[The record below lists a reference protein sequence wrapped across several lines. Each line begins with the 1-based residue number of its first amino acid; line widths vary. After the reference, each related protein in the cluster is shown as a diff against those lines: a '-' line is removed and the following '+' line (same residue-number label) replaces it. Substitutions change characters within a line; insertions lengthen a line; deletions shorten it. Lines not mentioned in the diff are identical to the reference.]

1 MLFFGMLNWTHTW
14 FNPSGPVKP
23 AQFAHM
29 VSDTFLAGVKAYV
42 LQRKMKTEALHD
54 RGGKA

>member
-14 FNPSGPVKP
+14 FNPSGPVRP
-23 AQFAHM
+23 AQFADM

-42 LQRKMKTEALHD
+42 LQRKT
-54 RGGKA
+54 KAAAHRVS